1 MATISELNVRL
12 GLLYK
17 DFDASLKKV
26 ERDLERSGRK
36 FSQLGSDLTLAV
48 SAPLAALGAAAI
60 KQAGE
65 IESLKLA
72 MTSTFESAGRSAAEA
87 AKEVEALREAAKAP
101 GLDFEQAVR
110 GSIRLQGVG
119 LAAEEAR
126 RILGEMANAIAST
139 GGTAEDLD
147 GVTRQFSQMIA
158 KGRVLQE
165 DVSILAERMPVISR
179 LMQQAF
185 GTASV
190 EAIRNSG
197 VTAKQF
203 VDRIT
208 EAAAALPR
216 VEGGIKNAL
225 VNAGAEARNSLAKL
239 GETIN
244 KTFDIPKVLDGF
256 TKRLAAAVEWFDN
269 LEDSTKRNIIT
280 FGTLLIA
287 AGPLIKVYGALS
299 GGVAQLVGGFRA
311 LAASSKGITLFF
323 AGATQSTA
331 TLTEYVARYTVAV
344 RGATIA
350 SDTWRKA
357 VIAGTFGLAAIIL
370 GIAVAVSTLSE
381 NFDAA
386 EYAAETFNKAQ
397 AEVRQEAAKEIGT
410 LNQNIAVLKSVTS
423 STDDRKKAA
432 DALLQAYPN
441 YLRGIDLEKASIA
454 DLTKIQ
460 NDLNTS
466 IIRGV
471 AERKK
476 AGAINALYEKQAD
489 ILLRIQE
496 IQRTKDVTAGEAG
509 LINTGDAIR
518 KGSIAAAVIEK
529 LQQQV
534 AELGKQANIT
544 AQDFDKAFGL
554 QSRAIDLQVEKQYEA
569 RQAAEDLRS
578 EYSKLGG
585 AYANTTKGIEE
596 NAAATEKAKEAAK
609 KQADTYKD
617 VLKSIDAVNKK
628 QAELGADFIG
638 EKTKEIEGGVE
649 KLIEAGFGPGSAP
662 VQKLKGYLQQIR
674 QQVAASLGGF
684 AGAQPVPTLQTPG
697 SVQSTQQSG
706 ADAGIQQAKN
716 LAQAYQE
723 AGQAYEDFTGRMEGK
738 QSAFDKVNESLSA
751 AKNGVISWG
760 EAMREVGNTFS
771 QAWEQNF
778 SQIYEGATS
787 LIGNIGAL
795 QEQRAENEKAALD
808 SEYAKKIEAAQGN
821 ATAIAAIEA
830 DLAKKKEEIDKRI
843 GKRQK
848 AVAITTAIIDTA
860 LGVTKALGSAPPP
873 YNFVLAALTAAA
885 GAVQIA
891 TIKAQPFAEGG
902 VITRPTLGLV
912 GEYPGA
918 TRNPEIITPE
928 RLMRSDFRDEAAGMG
943 GRVEVYGVIRGS
955 DIHLSNEKATR
966 DRGRI
971 R

>member
-87 AKEVEALREAAKAP
+87 TKEVEALREAAKAP

-119 LAAEEAR
+119 FSAEEAR
-126 RILGEMANAIAST
+126 KVLKELANTISLT
-139 GGTAEDLD
+139 GGTAHELD
-147 GVTRQFSQMIA
+147 AVTRQFAQIIS

-165 DVSILAERMPVISR
+165 DVTILSENMPKIAN

-190 EAIRNSG
+190 EAIRKAG
-197 VTAKQF
+197 VTGKEF
-203 VDRIT
+203 VTRII
-208 EAAAALPR
+208 EAAEALPR

-239 GETIN
+239 GEAIV
-244 KTFDIPKVLDGF
+244 KALDVPNLLEDFAKG
-256 TKRLAAAVEWFDN
+256 LAGIAEWFDG
-269 LEDSTKRNIIT
+269 LSKSTKTAIVQVGLFVVALGPMVKIIGVIQST
-280 FGTLLIA
+280 RA
-287 AGPLIKVYGALS
+287 AV
-299 GGVAQLVGGFRA
+299 VG
-311 LAASSKGITLFF
+311 FF
-323 AGATQSTA
+323 ASMVGVLKNVASAAISAATAFNALNLASRAFILAGIAFAIASAVSALVEMNRELTTAQKVQQSLNQITKEASGDISKERVAVNELVAVIKDENQTREEQQKALKTLQSLAPEQFRNLTIETAKTAELDGAVNAYIDSLLRAAKAKRAFARLEEIDALRESLIETADPSIWQSLGNAVLSAGNSLSLTGLQANTQAANFVKLRDALNSEEEALRGVIAENGGLQNAMSGSATA
-331 TLTEYVARYTVAV
+331 TNNFTNAV
-344 RGATIA
+344 G
-350 SDTWRKA
+350 D
-357 VIAGTFGLAAIIL
+357 
-370 GIAVAVSTLSE
+370 
-381 NFDAA
+381 N
-386 EYAAETFNKAQ
+386 
-397 AEVRQEAAKEIGT
+397 
-410 LNQNIAVLKSVTS
+410 
-423 STDDRKKAA
+423 TDK
-432 DALLQAYPN
+432 
-441 YLRGIDLEKASIA
+441 
-454 DLTKIQ
+454 
-460 NDLNTS
+460 
-466 IIRGV
+466 
-471 AERKK
+471 
-476 AGAINALYEKQAD
+476 
-489 ILLRIQE
+489 
-496 IQRTKDVTAGEAG
+496 
-509 LINTGDAIR
+509 
-518 KGSIAAAVIEK
+518 
-529 LQQQV
+529 
-534 AELGKQANIT
+534 
-544 AQDFDKAFGL
+544 
-554 QSRAIDLQVEKQYEA
+554 
-569 RQAAEDLRS
+569 
-578 EYSKLGG
+578 
-585 AYANTTKGIEE
+585 
-596 NAAATEKAKEAAK
+596 AK
-609 KQADTYKD
+609 KQSDTYKD
-617 VLKSIDAVNKK
+617 VLKSIDDVNKK

-649 KLIEAGFGPGSAP
+649 KLIEAGFAPGSAP

-674 QQVAASLGGF
+674 QQVAAGLSGF

-723 AGQAYEDFTGRMEGK
+723 SGRAYEDFTGRMEGK
-738 QSAFDKVNESLSA
+738 QGAFDKVNESLAA

-760 EAMREVGNTFS
+760 DAMREVGNTFS

-778 SQIYEGATS
+778 SQVYEGAAN

-795 QEQRAENEKAALD
+795 QEQRAENEKALLD
-808 SEYAKKIEAAQGN
+808 AEYAKKIEAAQGN

-902 VITRPTLGLV
+902 VIKQPTLGLV

-928 RLMRSDFRDEAAGMG
+928 RLMRSVFRDEAAGMG

>member
-190 EAIRNSG
+190 EAIRSSG

-208 EAAAALPR
+208 EAAATLPR

-239 GETIN
+239 GEAIV
-244 KTFDIPKVLDGF
+244 KALDVPKLLEDFAKG
-256 TKRLAAAVEWFDN
+256 LAGIAEWFDG
-269 LEDSTKRNIIT
+269 LSKSTKTAIVQVGLFVVALGPMVKIIGVIQST
-280 FGTLLIA
+280 RA
-287 AGPLIKVYGALS
+287 AV
-299 GGVAQLVGGFRA
+299 VG
-311 LAASSKGITLFF
+311 FF
-323 AGATQSTA
+323 ASMVGVLKNVASAAISAATAFNALNLASRAFILAGIAFAIASAVSALVEMNRELTTAQKVQQSLNQITKEASGDISKERVAVNELVAVIKDENQTREEQQKALKTLQSLAPEQFRNLTIETAKTAELDGAVNAYIDSLLRAAKAKRAFARLEEIDALRESLIETADPSIWQSLGNAVLSAGNSLSLTGLQANTQAANFVKLRDALNSEEEALRGVIAENGGLQNAMSGSATA
-331 TLTEYVARYTVAV
+331 TNNFTNAV
-344 RGATIA
+344 G
-350 SDTWRKA
+350 D
-357 VIAGTFGLAAIIL
+357 
-370 GIAVAVSTLSE
+370 
-381 NFDAA
+381 N
-386 EYAAETFNKAQ
+386 
-397 AEVRQEAAKEIGT
+397 
-410 LNQNIAVLKSVTS
+410 
-423 STDDRKKAA
+423 TDK
-432 DALLQAYPN
+432 
-441 YLRGIDLEKASIA
+441 
-454 DLTKIQ
+454 
-460 NDLNTS
+460 
-466 IIRGV
+466 
-471 AERKK
+471 
-476 AGAINALYEKQAD
+476 
-489 ILLRIQE
+489 
-496 IQRTKDVTAGEAG
+496 
-509 LINTGDAIR
+509 
-518 KGSIAAAVIEK
+518 
-529 LQQQV
+529 
-534 AELGKQANIT
+534 
-544 AQDFDKAFGL
+544 
-554 QSRAIDLQVEKQYEA
+554 
-569 RQAAEDLRS
+569 
-578 EYSKLGG
+578 
-585 AYANTTKGIEE
+585 
-596 NAAATEKAKEAAK
+596 AK
-609 KQADTYKD
+609 KQSDTYKD
-617 VLKSIDAVNKK
+617 VLKSIDDVNKK

-649 KLIEAGFGPGSAP
+649 KLIEAGFAPGSAP

-674 QQVAASLGGF
+674 AEIAKGF
-684 AGAQPVPTLQTPG
+684 AFSNEAQVSVGVTGTPDAPQQLATLPTPTNI
-697 SVQSTQQSG
+697 QSTQKPGST
-706 ADAGIQQAKN
+706 
-716 LAQAYQE
+716 E
-723 AGQAYEDFTGRMEGK
+723 
-738 QSAFDKVNESLSA
+738 
-751 AKNGVISWG
+751 
-760 EAMREVGNTFS
+760 
-771 QAWEQNF
+771 
-778 SQIYEGATS
+778 
-787 LIGNIGAL
+787 
-795 QEQRAENEKAALD
+795 
-808 SEYAKKIEAAQGN
+808 
-821 ATAIAAIEA
+821 AIAKALM
-830 DLAKKKEEIDKRI
+830 LATE
-843 GKRQK
+843 Q
-848 AVAITTAIIDTA
+848 AIIFDTA
-860 LGVTKALGSAPPP
+860 LVGAQVHWAEWIAQIQASQEYLTTFWDATGAAMQAVGQSIVVLGNTIEKSLADSSSSFKQFAKEAITAVADVIAALIKQAVAAAIAGAFKSAGNPILGAA
-873 YNFVLAALTAAA
+873 LAAIGGALAA
-885 GAVQIA
+885 GLFKKLVGAA
-891 TIKAQPFAEGG
+891 TYKAFAKGG
-902 VITRPTLGLV
+902 VITEPTMALM

-918 TRNPEIITPE
+918 RTNPEIITPE
-928 RLMRSDFRDEAAGMG
+928 RLMRSVFRDEAAGMG